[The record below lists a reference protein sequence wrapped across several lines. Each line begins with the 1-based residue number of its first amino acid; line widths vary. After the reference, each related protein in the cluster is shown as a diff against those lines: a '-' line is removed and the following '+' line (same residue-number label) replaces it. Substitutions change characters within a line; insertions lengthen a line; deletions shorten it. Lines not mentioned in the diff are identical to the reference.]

1 MSEHGK
7 RRKLSQTV
15 RGLTVPA
22 KQTAR
27 RFMTVSGRI
36 DFLPW
41 VTLPKAANV
50 FGFKFVPVRLDDCKK
65 VFGAEI
71 AEPAAKAIGTHVT
84 QSSTPIDSC
93 TVILRPRAALPWH
106 VTEQHWRRA
115 WQAASVLSFCCLSEQ
130 EFMRGHFSAHLN
142 ASMFRPVSMAVSEGS
157 QHIGLYYPRRGGGL
171 QVGGRTFSDVVFQQP
186 PQIEGTRCDV
196 VNVRL
201 AEALRKAQ
209 RGGHEVWDRVE
220 QSLDYFH
227 LANTETQD
235 LSEADCLA
243 LSAVAFERLLAPKQS
258 SALGLADALADLWKA
273 FPNKALAKA
282 KRIKPDNDSK
292 FGAQQQAWPLHRKWM
307 KELYEG
313 RSSHVHR
320 GPKGA
325 FSQNWLPWQHAVI
338 AAFVFP
344 LAVKLQLSTAGFY
357 AMSQD
362 EQVAC
367 QVLDDL
373 LDSHW
378 GNGWRKPP
386 EWPGILS
393 EARAMR
399 SYRPDVQKII
409 DKLSAS

>member
-1 MSEHGK
+1 MK
-7 RRKLSQTV
+7 
-15 RGLTVPA
+15 
-22 KQTAR
+22 
-27 RFMTVSGRI
+27 VSGRI
-36 DFLPW
+36 AFLPW
-41 VTLPKAANV
+41 VTLPKAACV
-50 FGFKFVPVRLDDCKK
+50 FGFKFVPLRLDDCKE

-71 AEPAAKAIGTHVT
+71 AEPAAKAIGAHVT
-84 QSSTPIDSC
+84 QSGAPLDSC

-106 VTEQHWRRA
+106 MPEQNWRRA

-171 QVGGRTFSDVVFQQP
+171 QVGGRTLSDVVFQQP
-186 PQIEGTRCDV
+186 PQIEGTRCDI

-209 RGGHEVWDRVE
+209 RAGHEAWDRVE
-220 QSLDYFH
+220 QSLDYFL
-227 LANTETQD
+227 LANAEMPD
-235 LSEADCLA
+235 LSEAHCLA
-243 LSAVAFERLLAPKQS
+243 LSAVAFERLLAPKQPT
-258 SALGLADALADLWKA
+258 AQGLAEALADQWSA
-273 FPNKALAKA
+273 FPHKALAQA
-282 KRIKPDNDSK
+282 KRIKQDNAPK
-292 FGAQQQAWPLHRKWM
+292 FAAQQQAWPLHRKWM
-307 KELYEG
+307 KEHYEG
-313 RSSHVHR
+313 RSSHVH
-320 GPKGA
+320 GGTKGE

-338 AAFVFP
+338 SAFVFP
-344 LAVKLQLSTAGFY
+344 LAVKLQLSAAGFY

-367 QVLDDL
+367 EVLDDL

-378 GNGWRKPP
+378 GHGWRKPP

-399 SYRPDVQKII
+399 SWRTGCRQAIENALTK
-409 DKLSAS
+409 